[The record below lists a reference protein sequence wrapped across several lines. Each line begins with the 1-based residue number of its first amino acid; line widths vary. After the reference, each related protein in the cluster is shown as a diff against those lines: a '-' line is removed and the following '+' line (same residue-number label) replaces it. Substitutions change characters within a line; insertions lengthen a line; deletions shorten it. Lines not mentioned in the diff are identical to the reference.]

1 MAKFV
6 VDLSPEHRAKL
17 DSLRA
22 EMGLRSEAEAL
33 RWIIMF
39 GHPMPQAE
47 VGRIMRKIGENIF
60 NTPVSAEEAHQVP
73 HARVAVKT
81 PEPAPFKT
89 RLKGEWKAP

>member
-33 RWIIMF
+33 RFIIMF
-39 GHPMPQAE
+39 GHPMPQPE
-47 VGRIMRKIGENIF
+47 VE
-60 NTPVSAEEAHQVP
+60 
-73 HARVAVKT
+73 RVMKEIRDRV
-81 PEPAPFKT
+81 EPKASFQS